1 MGATPTIHKG
11 IPKRMHNKGTQT
23 LSVRVIFNQ
32 RTWRSADVALTDRR
46 STWFSA
52 ARNPVGEHLDHASA
66 CCFPP
71 LRSVQNGSERTRT
84 GDHLSQRAEI
94 DAPARQQVSEG

>member
-1 MGATPTIHKG
+1 MIIAARQSDMQGIHVRIG
-11 IPKRMHNKGTQT
+11 MPQRTHNKGAQT

-52 ARNPVGEHLDHASA
+52 ARNPIGEHLDQASA

-71 LRSVQNGSERTRT
+71 PQERPER
-84 GDHLSQRAEI
+84 QRAN
-94 DAPARQQVSEG
+94 AHGGPSKPKG